1 MSMIISN
8 PNINAVL
15 NLEIIPILQQL
26 SADLVDRVEIEE
38 QSLEF
43 VSFRCHLKTVMLPL
57 FVHLTIKRTGNL
69 FEVSNV
75 EDDFPAVQ
83 LFVENTYCTLLFLDK
98 DTIELTGNLALRNVP
113 ASVER
118 GVRKLVLQVG
128 ERLKTFIERL

>member
-1 MSMIISN
+1 
-8 PNINAVL
+8 
-15 NLEIIPILQQL
+15 
-26 SADLVDRVEIEE
+26 
-38 QSLEF
+38 
-43 VSFRCHLKTVMLPL
+43 
-57 FVHLTIKRTGNL
+57 
-69 FEVSNV
+69 V

-128 ERLKTFIERL
+128 ERLKAFIERL